1 MAKWL
6 GKDECIK
13 TTETTGA
20 AADTDL
26 TGTVYV
32 AVDPT
37 VLAVDVVVGAVTV
50 ATSVTLVIQGKLSA
64 GAWVDVATLAVTTTG
79 TKSIAIHP
87 NDASPILLRDQ
98 VKVLVRTGAAG
109 DKLTVSQVYIHRMV

>member
-13 TTETTGA
+13 ITETTGA
-20 AADTDL
+20 ATDTVL
-26 TGTVYV
+26 SNVVYV

-37 VLAVDVVVGAVTV
+37 MLLVDTVVSAITV
-50 ATSVTLVIQGKLSA
+50 STSVTLVLQGKLSS

-79 TKSIAIHP
+79 TKTIQIHP

-98 VKVLVRTGAAG
+98 VRVLVRTGAAG
-109 DKLTVSQVYIHRMV
+109 DKLTVTQVYIHRIV

>member
-13 TTETTGA
+13 VTETTGA
-20 AADTDL
+20 AADTVL
-26 TGTVYV
+26 SGVVYV

-37 VLAVDVVVGAVTV
+37 MLLVDVVVSAVTV

-79 TKSIAIHP
+79 TKVIQIHP
-87 NDASPILLRDQ
+87 NDVSPILLRDQ
-98 VKVLVRTGAAG
+98 VQVLVRTGAAG
-109 DKLTVSQVYIHRMV
+109 DKLTVTQVYIHRVV

>member
-1 MAKWL
+1 MSKWL

-13 TTETTGA
+13 ITETTGA
-20 AADTDL
+20 AAT
-26 TGTVYV
+26 TVLSDVVYT

-37 VLAVDVVVGAVTV
+37 MLLVDTVVSAVTV
-50 ATSVTLVIQGKLSA
+50 VTSVTLVVQGKLSA

-79 TKSIAIHP
+79 TKTIQIHP

-98 VKVLVRTGAAG
+98 VRVLVRTGAAG
-109 DKLTVSQVYIHRMV
+109 DKLTVDQIYIHRIV